1 MMTEFC
7 YAECLKLDFVLSSAE
22 PLIQHILI
30 RSVQAYTL
38 DIKPKDD
45 QTL

>member
-1 MMTEFC
+1 MTEFC
-7 YAECLKLDFVLSSAE
+7 YAECLKLDFVLSFAE
-22 PLIQHILI
+22 SLMQNILI
-30 RSVQAYTL
+30 RTVQAYTL